1 MKFTFHY
8 PYVILELVP
17 NTVIF
22 SNNATLLLRLLQ
34 DLPVYM
40 SSTVCVLYETG
51 TAYPSRA
58 HEFIPGCLVGSVLLI
73 FLVFCLQLFVAGFM
87 YYCILVLCLVISNI
101 LSYHTSLRSAFRV
114 VMSATIF
121 IDTTMSCWSLSPVV
135 WRRTRVLF
143 TLFVFGHNDVQHYF
157 DYK

>member
-40 SSTVCVLYETG
+40 SSTVCILYETG

-58 HEFIPGCLVGSVLLI
+58 HLFSCLPPVVCGRVHVLLY
-73 FLVFCLQLFVAGFM
+73 FCVVSSDIQH
-87 YYCILVLCLVISNI
+87 
-101 LSYHTSLRSAFRV
+101 LSYHTSLRSEFRV

-157 DYK
+157 DYISSMTGVL

>member
-58 HEFIPGCLVGSVLLI
+58 HLFSCLPPVVCGRVHVLLY
-73 FLVFCLQLFVAGFM
+73 FCVVSSDIQHF
-87 YYCILVLCLVISNI
+87 VIS
-101 LSYHTSLRSAFRV
+101 YVFAFGIS
-114 VMSATIF
+114 SATIF
-121 IDTTMSCWSLSPVV
+121 IDTTMSYWSLSPVV

-157 DYK
+157 DYISSMTGVL

>member
-58 HEFIPGCLVGSVLLI
+58 HLFSFLPPVVCGRVHVLLYFCVVSSDI
-73 FLVFCLQLFVAGFM
+73 QHFVISYVFAFGISCCDVRHDFHRYNDVVLVFIASCLEEDS
-87 YYCILVLCLVISNI
+87 CLIYVI
-101 LSYHTSLRSAFRV
+101 
-114 VMSATIF
+114 
-121 IDTTMSCWSLSPVV
+121 CV
-135 WRRTRVLF
+135 WA
-143 TLFVFGHNDVQHYF
+143 
-157 DYK
+157 

>member
-40 SSTVCVLYETG
+40 SNTVGVLCEAG

-58 HEFIPGCLVGSVLLI
+58 HEFIHGFFVGSVLLI
-73 FLVFCLQLFVAGFM
+73 LLVFCMCLYVLSPDVRYDFSIKRCSVRLCLQLFVAGFM
-87 YYCILVLCLVISNI
+87 YYCIFVFCVVISNI
-101 LSYHTSLRSAFRV
+101 LSYHTSLR
-114 VMSATIF
+114 
-121 IDTTMSCWSLSPVV
+121 L
-135 WRRTRVLF
+135 
-143 TLFVFGHNDVQHYF
+143 
-157 DYK
+157 